1 MFGWFGVIKYVL
13 ILSIVAGGIGYVY
26 KLRADNAILKANAI
40 KMEMAYEVQEK
51 TIAKQKEDFEEI
63 LKANKQM
70 NILVQNLKEDLQ
82 NLDKR
87 FNKNNRDI
95 GKLAEKKP
103 GLVEKIINGAS
114 ERAKRCVEIASGSPL
129 TEAELNATKKS
140 EINPECPSIA
150 NPNYVP
156 YAVE

>member
-13 ILSIVAGGIGYVY
+13 ILSIIAGGVGYVY
-26 KLRADNAILKANAI
+26 KLRADNAVLKANAI
-40 KMEMAYEVQEK
+40 KMEMAYETQQK
-51 TIAKQKEDFEEI
+51 TIEKQKADFQEI
-63 LKANKQM
+63 LEANKQM

-95 GKLAEKKP
+95 GKLAEEKP
-103 GLVEKIINGAS
+103 GLVENIINGAT
-114 ERAKRCVEIASGSPL
+114 ERAQRCVELASGAEH

>member
-13 ILSIVAGGIGYVY
+13 ILSIIAGGVGYVY
-26 KLRADNAILKANAI
+26 KLRADNAVLKANAI
-40 KMEMAYEVQEK
+40 KMEMAYETQQK
-51 TIAKQKEDFEEI
+51 TIEKQKADFEEI
-63 LKANKQM
+63 LEANRQM

-87 FNKNNRDI
+87 FNKKGRDI

-103 GLVEKIINGAS
+103 GLVENIINGAT
-114 ERAKRCVEIASGSPL
+114 ERAKRCVELASGAKH

>member
-13 ILSIVAGGIGYVY
+13 ILSIVAGGFGYVM
-26 KLRADNAILKANAI
+26 KLRADNATLKANAI

-51 TIAKQKEDFEEI
+51 TIAKQKEDFEAI
-63 LKANKQM
+63 LEANKQM
-70 NILVQNLKEDLQ
+70 NILVQNLREDLQ

-95 GKLAEKKP
+95 GKLAIKKP
-103 GLVEKIINGAS
+103 GLVEPIINGAS

-140 EINPECPSIA
+140 EINTECPSIA
-150 NPNYVP
+150 NPNFIP

>member
-13 ILSIVAGGIGYVY
+13 ILSIIAGGVGYVY
-26 KLRADNAILKANAI
+26 KLRADNAVLKANAI
-40 KMEMAYEVQEK
+40 KMEMAYETQQK
-51 TIAKQKEDFEEI
+51 TIEKQKADFQEI
-63 LKANKQM
+63 LEANKQM

-103 GLVEKIINGAS
+103 GLDENIINGAT
-114 ERAKRCVEIASGSPL
+114 ERAKRCVELASGAEH
-129 TEAELNATKKS
+129 TEAELKATKKS
-140 EINPECPSIA
+140 EINPECPAIA

>member
-1 MFGWFGVIKYVL
+1 
-13 ILSIVAGGIGYVY
+13 
-26 KLRADNAILKANAI
+26 
-40 KMEMAYEVQEK
+40 
-51 TIAKQKEDFEEI
+51 
-63 LKANKQM
+63 M
-70 NILVQNLKEDLQ
+70 NILVQNLREDLQ

-95 GKLAEKKP
+95 GKLAIKKP
-103 GLVEKIINGAS
+103 GLVEPIINGAS

-140 EINPECPSIA
+140 EINTECPSIA
-150 NPNYVP
+150 NPNYIP

>member
-13 ILSIVAGGIGYVY
+13 ILSIIAGGVGYVY
-26 KLRADNAILKANAI
+26 KLRADNAVLKANAI
-40 KMEMAYEVQEK
+40 KMEMAYENQQK
-51 TIAKQKEDFEEI
+51 TIEKQKQDFKEI
-63 LKANKQM
+63 LEANKQM

-103 GLVEKIINGAS
+103 GLVENIINGAT
-114 ERAKRCVEIASGSPL
+114 ERAKRCVELASGAEH

>member
-13 ILSIVAGGIGYVY
+13 ILSIIAGGVGYVY
-26 KLRADNAILKANAI
+26 KLRADNAVLKANAI
-40 KMEMAYEVQEK
+40 KMEMAYETQQK
-51 TIAKQKEDFEEI
+51 TIEKQKADFQEI
-63 LKANKQM
+63 LEANKQM

-103 GLVEKIINGAS
+103 GLVENIINGAT
-114 ERAKRCVEIASGSPL
+114 ERAKRCVELASGAEH
-129 TEAELNATKKS
+129 TEAELKATKKS
-140 EINPECPSIA
+140 EINPECPALA
-150 NPNYVP
+150 NPSYVP
-156 YAVE
+156 Y

>member
-13 ILSIVAGGIGYVY
+13 ILSIIAGGVGYVY
-26 KLRADNAILKANAI
+26 KLRADNAVLKANAI
-40 KMEMAYEVQEK
+40 KMEMAYETQQK
-51 TIAKQKEDFEEI
+51 TIEKQKADFQEI
-63 LKANKQM
+63 QEANKQM

-103 GLVEKIINGAS
+103 GLVENIINGAT
-114 ERAKRCVEIASGSPL
+114 ERAKRCVELASGAEH
-129 TEAELNATKKS
+129 TEEALKATKKW
-140 EINPECPSIA
+140 EINPECPALA

-156 YAVE
+156 Y

>member
-1 MFGWFGVIKYVL
+1 MAG
-13 ILSIVAGGIGYVY
+13 AGGGYIYVKNLKADLATSEANNA
-26 KLRADNAILKANAI
+26 KLEQSVNDQKAVIEQQKKDFTAILAANKALEEKNAILNKEFKA
-40 KMEMAYEVQEK
+40 
-51 TIAKQKEDFEEI
+51 
-63 LKANKQM
+63 
-70 NILVQNLKEDLQ
+70 
-82 NLDKR
+82 LDQR
-87 FNKNNRDI
+87 FNKINGQGEVRDI

-103 GLVEKIINGAS
+103 GLVENIINGAT
-114 ERAKRCVEIASGSPL
+114 ERAKRCVELASGAEH

>member
-13 ILSIVAGGIGYVY
+13 ILSIIAGGVGYVY
-26 KLRADNAILKANAI
+26 KLRADNAVLKANAI
-40 KMEMAYEVQEK
+40 KMEMAYETQQK
-51 TIAKQKEDFEEI
+51 TIEKQKADFQEI
-63 LKANKQM
+63 LEANKQM

-87 FNKNNRDI
+87 FNKNNTDI

-103 GLVEKIINGAS
+103 GLVVNIINGAT
-114 ERAKRCVEIASGSPL
+114 ERAKRCVELASGAEH
-129 TEAELNATKKS
+129 TEAELKATKKS
-140 EINPECPSIA
+140 EINPECPAIA